1 MKIALAQINPS
12 MGNIS
17 LNQKK
22 ILNWCL
28 KAKKQQADLII
39 FPEMATSG
47 YSPLDILKQKCFL
60 QKTQAAV
67 QAICQRLP
75 SGLSV
80 ILGSPAGHTPPA
92 TNSAFVLQKNKCKT
106 YSKQILADYDVF
118 DEKRYFKKG
127 LLKDNFFYLQKIK
140 TQLLICEEM
149 WQLENH
155 HIQLD
160 KPQLIISIHASPFEI
175 YKHRKREMIAS
186 RLAQTYQCPLIY
198 VNLIGGQEEL
208 IFDGGSFI
216 LNPQGEKLYQAP
228 FFKEHLTIIS
238 ITPPKKVPSPRF
250 PAPMSQSYTSS
261 LPSDPLWG
269 RRDSLHPCHD
279 SVNYVHLISALV
291 FGIKEFVRK
300 NNFKKI
306 HLGLSGGLDSA
317 VLSHL
322 ACQALGAKNVSLI
335 FLPGPFTSSL
345 SFKAVQDLSKKLN
358 CQLYTYSITPTYQ
371 RILKNW
377 PKGFGKSRARSKE
390 NLQARIR
397 CLYLMAWSNQYP
409 QSLLLGSSNKSEL
422 SLGYAT
428 LYGDLSCGLLPIGD
442 LFKTE
447 VLQLAK
453 HLKRPAIPHAIQHR
467 PPSAELRANQTDAQD
482 IPPYQV
488 LDPILKK
495 LIELQ
500 KDPQN
505 KLEKNIFKQ
514 ILLSEFKRR
523 QAAPILKVKERSFDR
538 GWRYPLSVQPKFF

>member
-80 ILGSPAGHTPPA
+80 ILGSPASHTPPA
-92 TNSAFVLQKNKCKT
+92 TNSALVLQKNKCKI

-186 RLAQTYQCPLIY
+186 RLAQTYQCPFVY
-198 VNLIGGQEEL
+198 MNLVGGQEEL

-228 FFKEHLTIIS
+228 FFKEHLTTIPLKGGVI
-238 ITPPKKVPSPRF
+238 SPRF
-250 PAPMSQSYTSS
+250 PAPMSQSCTAS
-261 LPSDPLWG
+261 LPSVSG
-269 RRDSLHPCHD
+269 DSPAP
-279 SVNYVHLISALV
+279 LISALV

-345 SFKAVQDLSKKLN
+345 SFKAVQDLSQKLN

>member
-1 MKIALAQINPS
+1 MNIALAQINPV

-28 KAKKQQADLII
+28 KAKKQRADVII
-39 FPEMATSG
+39 FPEMAISG

-60 QKTQAAV
+60 QKTKKSIQT
-67 QAICQRLP
+67 ICQKLP
-75 SGLSV
+75 NGLTV
-80 ILGSPAGHTPPA
+80 ILGGPASAAPPA
-92 TNSAFVLQKNKCKT
+92 RNSAFFLQKNKFKI

-127 LLKDNFFYLQKIK
+127 SLEKNFFVLQKTK
-140 TQLLICEEM
+140 AQLLICEEM
-149 WQLENH
+149 WQLENY

-175 YKHRKREMIAS
+175 HKHKIRETLARRIAKK
-186 RLAQTYQCPLIY
+186 YQCPFIY

-216 LNPQGEKLYQAP
+216 INSQGEKLYQAR
-228 FFKEHLTIIS
+228 FFKEHLITIHNLQINNHAKTAPAKILPTPYAQN
-238 ITPPKKVPSPRF
+238 ITS
-250 PAPMSQSYTSS
+250 
-261 LPSDPLWG
+261 
-269 RRDSLHPCHD
+269 
-279 SVNYVHLISALV
+279 HLISAIT
-291 FGIKEFVRK
+291 FGIKEFARK
-300 NNFKKI
+300 NNFKKL

-322 ACQALGAKNVSLI
+322 ACQSLGTKNVNLI

-345 SFKAVQDLSKKLN
+345 SFKAVQELSKKLN
-358 CQLYTYSITPTYQ
+358 CPLYTFNITSIYQ
-371 RILKNW
+371 QILKKW
-377 PKGFGKSRARSKE
+377 PKGFRKSYMRSKE

-397 CLYLMAWSNQYP
+397 CLYLMAWSNQHP
-409 QSLLLGSSNKSEL
+409 QSLLLGASNKSEL
-422 SLGYAT
+422 ALGYTT
-428 LYGDLSCGLLPIGD
+428 LYGDLSCGLMPIGD

-453 HLKRPAIPHAIQHR
+453 HLKNPIIPQMIQSR
-467 PPSAELRANQTDAQD
+467 PPSAELRANQTDKQD
-482 IPPYQV
+482 IPSYSV

-495 LIELQ
+495 LIEHQ
-500 KDPQN
+500 QDPQN
-505 KLEKNIFKQ
+505 KTEKNIFKQ

-523 QAAPILKVKERSFDR
+523 QAPPILKVKKRGFDR
-538 GWRYPLSVQPKFF
+538 GWRYPLCVEPKFF